1 MSGRRTNKGVSGR
14 DRQRQHMQ
22 KLRENPDKYELFKK
36 KERERYHANKS
47 KKTKATARDKRS
59 QQKKWRVSKAASRK
73 RKEKESDRM
82 MEMERNTPPVSPVH
96 VPATTAAAIA
106 CVPESTA
113 TQKKRG
119 RKMVRRDRSKLARKV
134 QSLKQQL
141 EVQQRRVAKYKKRLQ
156 RQKVKM
162 LSTPQKDADKLLS
175 KQQVNGDVRK
185 ALQFG
190 SAVFLAIKERY
201 QRSKSHK
208 EKQFIAKIVAKRIR
222 KYRMAKTAHAM
233 LGIPQEAVMIRDDC
247 LLRYNRKTH
256 VSSRRRLSTTVDKFF
271 CREDNSRTTTG
282 KRDTVSKGGIQKQR
296 RLLLDT
302 EQIVQQIHTREYMVS
317 HKLFTVLHNEAIL
330 CCVANKQG
338 PRNMSLQGT

>member
-1 MSGRRTNKGVSGR
+1 M
-14 DRQRQHMQ
+14 
-22 KLRENPDKYELFKK
+22 LKK

-47 KKTKATARDKRS
+47 KIMKATARDKRR
-59 QQKKWRVSKAASRK
+59 QQKKWRISKAASRK

-82 MEMERNTPPVSPVH
+82 MEMERNTPPVSPVC

-106 CVPESTA
+106 AAAAAAAATAAATACVPESTD

-134 QSLKQQL
+134 QSLQQQL

-162 LSTPQKDADKLLS
+162 LSTPQKDADKLLR
-175 KQQVNGDVRK
+175 KKQVNGDVRK

-208 EKQFIAKIVAKRIR
+208 A
-222 KYRMAKTAHAM
+222 
-233 LGIPQEAVMIRDDC
+233 
-247 LLRYNRKTH
+247 
-256 VSSRRRLSTTVDKFF
+256 
-271 CREDNSRTTTG
+271 
-282 KRDTVSKGGIQKQR
+282 
-296 RLLLDT
+296 
-302 EQIVQQIHTREYMVS
+302 IHR
-317 HKLFTVLHNEAIL
+317 
-330 CCVANKQG
+330 
-338 PRNMSLQGT
+338 